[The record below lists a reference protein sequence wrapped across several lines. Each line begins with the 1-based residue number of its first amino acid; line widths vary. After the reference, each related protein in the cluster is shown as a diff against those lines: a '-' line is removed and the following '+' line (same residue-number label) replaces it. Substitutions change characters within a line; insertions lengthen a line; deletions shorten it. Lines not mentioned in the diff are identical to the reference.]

1 MLFRQNKRARF
12 CRAKACQRKSTCRR
26 IRNSPISARFWL
38 SFRRFRDV
46 FHNRFHALLF
56 HAFPLTQPRRVSPLR
71 LPFQHN
77 LRSLFAIAARPP
89 VVRRFSPRSAGGAQ
103 ARLLRAA
110 RVVARSRARV
120 PAEQWADAHMPAA
133 ASRFV
138 PLAVSTL
145 AQLFVG
151 ELPAPAHRTTSAP
164 Q

>member
-1 MLFRQNKRARF
+1 MLFRQNKRPRF
-12 CRAKACQRKSTCRR
+12 CGAKACQRKSTCRR
-26 IRNSPISARFWL
+26 IRNSPISVRFWL

-77 LRSLFAIAARPP
+77 LRSLLAIAVRPLI
-89 VVRRFSPRSAGGAQ
+89 VRRFSPRSAGGAQ

-110 RVVARSRARV
+110 RVIARSRSRITAAQR
-120 PAEQWADAHMPAA
+120 ADAHMPAA
-133 ASRFV
+133 APRLI

-151 ELPAPAHRTTSAP
+151 ELLAPAHRTTSAP